1 MFGLFILLISFSESL
16 ATIFLNDEPCMVR
29 STINVMNPNEL
40 NSYPFLISF
49 NECKGSCNVL
59 SPKIWVPKEVRY
71 KY

>member
-1 MFGLFILLISFSESL
+1 MFGLFIALISFSESL

-29 STINVMNPNEL
+29 PTIIVMNPNEL
-40 NSYPFLISF
+40 NSYPFLISL

-59 SPKIWVPKEVRY
+59 SPKIWVPKEVRH